1 MQPPEVLFHQRL
13 LSQILSPLPFASVD
27 IRFHLLSISLISDYS
42 NLAYSDLQYIDIRP
56 FSHWCFGILWSQ
68 LTPRYELFIA
78 RTSCTLPRPLKVRHK
93 SFTAQPLDLLS
104 WRYVYLLVF
113 DLFRNLA
120 RHLVSYPVS
129 VRRLKNFATPLPPS
143 IPLLIPTCGSLHL
156 AVNTRDGTFTR
167 KTCAMPGTQ
176 KSRHFKIIK

>member
-1 MQPPEVLFHQRL
+1 MRSSFSAYIHHTMKYC
-13 LSQILSPLPFASVD
+13 
-27 IRFHLLSISLISDYS
+27 IRNSHFDLYYLYSSTISLISDYS

-78 RTSCTLPRPLKVRHK
+78 RTSCTLPRPPRVRHK

-104 WRYVYLLVF
+104 WRYVYLLGF

-129 VRRLKNFATPLPPS
+129 VRRLNGFATPLPP
-143 IPLLIPTCGSLHL
+143 PKHCCLRLVVRYTW
-156 AVNTRDGTFTR
+156 R
-167 KTCAMPGTQ
+167 
-176 KSRHFKIIK
+176 